1 MMVEMKGTVPGSYST
16 WLGELL
22 KVTQGNST
30 WLGVLLKVNS
40 TGSMGLPPL
49 LKVKVRAFGC
59 VLELSGQCLLALIV
73 LWVAC
78 TDSCL
83 SISTVSFDCTLRHSY
98 LQMSECSAWIGSCG
112 ARSPAD
118 CCACY
123 FVDYRPTPQ

>member
-73 LWVAC
+73 LW
-78 TDSCL
+78 L
-83 SISTVSFDCTLRHSY
+83 SG
-98 LQMSECSAWIGSCG
+98 MW
-112 ARSPAD
+112 
-118 CCACY
+118 
-123 FVDYRPTPQ
+123 